1 MPHTPGH
8 NQTPHNRYTQFQP
21 GQGQAG
27 VQTEETSMVG
37 SDQGWNAAAPGAPR
51 HIAQDATEQAWWDQL
66 AMTDFDS
73 GINTNPGALGPGWG
87 GEMTTGYGHHSV
99 NSPFSTTP
107 PAGSGDWQNW
117 WDMPWAQNAAAAG
130 VDLSGFG
137 DWWSQNWEN
146 MGGSQFTSDPNSL
159 TNQWFFDPGHLGNNY
174 NDWWSQGQGNWWED
188 FMTQWG
194 GYSPLTPWGA
204 QVSQDWDPTY
214 VYDYDLDPWGMGGYN
229 PGEMWWTGNAPP
241 SMANFGFQF
250 DPTGN
255 VDLGGASWGNFGN
268 MGGQPGGT
276 PPPTPGGA
284 PTPPPIT
291 QPINNNAISANNM
304 PPSPSPTPNPF
315 QNPYKRRQNN
325 SIGGY

>member
-8 NQTPHNRYTQFQP
+8 RYTQFQP

-66 AMTDFDS
+66 GMTDFGS

-87 GEMTTGYGHHSV
+87 GEMETDYGGQ
-99 NSPFSTTP
+99 SPFGP
-107 PAGSGDWQNW
+107 GGNFGGGGPWENW

-146 MGGSQFTSDPNSL
+146 WGGPFITEDPNSL
-159 TNQWFFDPGHLGNNY
+159 INMYWVDPTMLYNVNNPS
-174 NDWWSQGQGNWWED
+174 WSEGQGHWWD
-188 FMTQWG
+188 DMMAQFG
-194 GYSPLTPWGA
+194 GYSPLSPWGGDVV
-204 QVSQDWDPTY
+204 QGWNPMTGTYHGEQQWYDPT
-214 VYDYDLDPWGMGGYN
+214 DI
-229 PGEMWWTGNAPP
+229 P

-250 DPTGN
+250 DPWGGQN
-255 VDLGGASWGNFGN
+255 LGGASWGNFGN